1 MHPHLLARD
10 GGCTGGSCPAV
21 YDNDPD
27 LLLDELAVVGKRAGD
42 GLAARLGARVAHDEA
57 TVTISREIVAAA
69 LRPAD
74 EPAEPGEL
82 QAQFETFSWSA
93 FRLEALQHYEGTGP
107 APEWAALVKANRRW
121 GKNHQRVHVIT
132 EPLSPAMREEVTEG
146 YPGNV
151 AAGEDIGI
159 IAVAA
164 GDWPAG
170 VPRED
175 FWLFDSSRLY
185 LMRYNPDG
193 SWAGATRVSD
203 PARVVE
209 ACRARDAAIQGAIPW
224 LAYIASRPELQ
235 RRLAQ

>member
-1 MHPHLLARD
+1 GRIAS
-10 GGCTGGSCPAV
+10 G
-21 YDNDPD
+21 
-27 LLLDELAVVGKRAGD
+27 EAVV
-42 GLAARLGARVAHDEA
+42 
-57 TVTISREIVAAA
+57 TIRREIVADA

-74 EPAEPGEL
+74 EDADEAEFS
-82 QAQFETFSWSA
+82 AAFETFSWSA
-93 FRLEALQHYEGTGP
+93 FRLEQLQHYAGTGP

-121 GKNHQRVHVIT
+121 GKTHQRVHVIA
-132 EPLSPAMREEVTEG
+132 EPLTPAMQEELTAG

-159 IAVAA
+159 VPVAD
-164 GDWPAG
+164 GGWPAG

-203 PARVVE
+203 PERVVE

-235 RRLAQ
+235 RRVAQ